1 MKTALHSNGKL
12 QIELTSTSPIEHAFF
27 ATLQEQARK
36 GAGTVRVLAPETPHY
51 EAGVKDNPIT
61 LIVEMDA

>member
-1 MKTALHSNGKL
+1 MKTALHANGKL
-12 QIELTSTSPIEHAFF
+12 QIELTSTTPIERTFF
-27 ATLQEQARK
+27 AAIRDQTRK